1 MSKMGELYLETQ
13 KEEIAFNN
21 SQYDQQKTFLD
32 YTIRDVLT
40 FMAEITIG
48 LFVVFVLWLF
58 IILVLI

>member
-1 MSKMGELYLETQ
+1 MSKMGKLYLESE

-21 SQYDQQKTFLD
+21 SQYDQEKTFLD

>member
-1 MSKMGELYLETQ
+1 MSKMGKLYLESE

-21 SQYDQQKTFLD
+21 SQYDQEKTFFD

>member
-1 MSKMGELYLETQ
+1 MSKMGKLYLESE

-21 SQYDQQKTFLD
+21 SQYDQEKTFLN